1 VPIKTHTHS
10 PNNSTI
16 FRPLAIFSPLAK
28 ISISIPIS
36 LSLSYREHL
45 LTEQANPPGTFS
57 NSICSHN
64 SHPVSISLPKTKT
77 KLFKNRKEPSR
88 PTSLLQ
94 KKEKRAGEALEFQT
108 TASHDGHC
116 LDSIHKNT
124 HIHQEHTKS
133 TRFP

>member
-1 VPIKTHTHS
+1 MPIKTHTHS

-16 FRPLAIFSPLAK
+16 FRPLFFFTTREDFYFYSY
-28 ISISIPIS
+28 

-45 LTEQANPPGTFS
+45 LTEQANPPGAFS

-64 SHPVSISLPKTKT
+64 SNHPVSISLPKTKI